1 MIRPI
6 GLVNNK
12 GFTLIEVLIAMVL
25 ILVLLLGLVQA
36 ALLSIDSNLRNL
48 LRDEAVRVAEER
60 MNGMLVDITGNQYQ
74 GLRNLPFDSPLLQAT
89 PLTCTASDV
98 SRSFRNMTRNYRVCW
113 GITDVTTNVKRI
125 EVSVGW
131 DYKNETGPLA
141 PTNREFQHSITSILR
156 RP

>member
-1 MIRPI
+1 MMVQTVR
-6 GLVNNK
+6 LNSK
-12 GFTLIEVLIAMVL
+12 GFTLIEMLVAMVI

-48 LRDEAVRVAEER
+48 LRDEAVRVAEQR
-60 MNGMLVDITGNQYQ
+60 MNGMLIDISGNQYQ

-89 PLTCTASDV
+89 PLTCTASNV
-98 SRSFRNMTRNYRVCW
+98 SRSFRNMTRNYSVCW
-113 GITDVTTNVKRI
+113 RITDLTTDVKRI
-125 EVSVGW
+125 EVTVGW
-131 DYKNETGPLA
+131 NYKNETALLA

>member
-1 MIRPI
+1 MQFARKD
-6 GLVNNK
+6 NK

-60 MNGMLVDITGNQYQ
+60 MNGMLVDIFGNQYQ